1 VLCPTPELDT
11 TIERMKDIMRRAGCA
26 VTGGLPINASV
37 EAKVLWPHC
46 LGDVRKDEDKGHKMW
61 CEVKGLI
68 TEFQEQ
74 RRYA

>member
-1 VLCPTPELDT
+1 
-11 TIERMKDIMRRAGCA
+11 MA

-46 LGDVRKDEDKGHKMW
+46 LGDVRKDEDKGQKMW
-61 CEVKGLI
+61 REVNDLI
-68 TEFQEQ
+68 IEFQEQ